1 MFANKQFE
9 FRPKLS
15 TGKALPRFTNN
26 ILQNN
31 GRFTGAAFLD
41 LSKAFHTVDQLLL
54 QKLTDIGLA
63 NSIT

>member
-9 FRPKLS
+9 FRPNLS
-15 TGKALPRFTNN
+15 TGKALPRLTNN

-31 GRFTGAAFLD
+31 GRFTGATFLD
-41 LSKAFHTVDQLLL
+41 LSKVFNTVDKLLL
-54 QKLTDIGLA
+54 QKLTDIDLA